1 MSQYRRYTDCLKVF
15 ETRVVRIAP
24 LVVEDTKSKHC
35 YYIMA
40 TN

>member
-1 MSQYRRYTDCLKVF
+1 MPRYKRYSDCLKVF

-24 LVVEDTKSKHC
+24 LVAEDTKSKHC
-35 YYIMA
+35 YYTMA